1 MKITLKIKRLVE
13 HAQLPTRANS
23 GDLFDLYAAE
33 HTIIPPQ
40 GKKLIGTGL
49 SIAFPEGYI
58 CFIKDRSG
66 LAAKYGLTTMAGVID
81 PGYRGEYKVLL
92 HNTSDEDYAIKIG
105 DRIAQAAFLPLP
117 DITIEETDDLGGS
130 ERGAGAFGSSGK

>member
-1 MKITLKIKRLVE
+1 MKITLKIKKLVS
-13 HAQLPTRANS
+13 HALIPTRAND

-33 HTIIPPQ
+33 HTIIPAHE
-40 GKKLIGTGL
+40 KKMIGTGL
-49 SIAFPEGYI
+49 SIAFPVGYI

-81 PGYRGEYKVLL
+81 PGYRGEYMVIL
-92 HNTSDEDYAIKIG
+92 HNTSDEDYAIKTG

-117 DITIEETDDLGGS
+117 EITIEETDDLGES
-130 ERGAGAFGSSGK
+130 ERGSGAFGSSGK